1 MISWFYEHFFKNNM
15 KTYLLWI
22 FVTFFTHSQVKDMSI
37 TSEMRQFFENLMEP
51 PVTNEK
57 LEELLKYFQDERVK
71 RFKQTSGAKY

>member
-1 MISWFYEHFFKNNM
+1 
-15 KTYLLWI
+15 
-22 FVTFFTHSQVKDMSI
+22 MSI